1 MPQAATRYDAVRRI
15 LRGVGALNLLV
26 AGAKLAT
33 GWLIGSISMVADG
46 FHSVTDASSN
56 VVGLVGLAVARRP
69 PDESHPYG
77 HQKFETLSALGIGA
91 LLALTAWEVLR
102 SCLERLQEGG
112 APDVRPV
119 AFWVMG
125 ATLVIN
131 LAVSRYE
138 ARRGRELGSRLL
150 AADSEHTRSDV
161 LVSLA
166 VLASL
171 LAASWGWPQL
181 DVAAAV
187 AITVAIGRAAWR
199 IVYRSADHLVDAA
212 VVSPQRV
219 RDVAL
224 SVPMVISVHKIRTR
238 GDHDLAH
245 ADLHIQVPADLP
257 LERAHVLGHMVS
269 DRLAAELGL
278 DDIIVHVEP
287 PVGHA
292 TSWRP
297 TEAEDD
303 PA

>member
-1 MPQAATRYDAVRRI
+1 MPTASQRHDAVRGV
-15 LRGVGALNLLV
+15 LWGVGALNV
-26 AGAKLAT
+26 AVAAAKLAV
-33 GWLIGSISMVADG
+33 GGLVGSISMVADG

-91 LLALTAWEVLR
+91 LLAVTAWEVLK

-112 APDVRPV
+112 APEVRAV

-125 ATLVIN
+125 ITMAIN
-131 LAVSRYE
+131 LLVSRYE

-171 LAASWGWPQL
+171 VAAHWGWPQL

-187 AITVAIGRAAWR
+187 VITAAIARAAWK
-199 IVYRSADHLVDAA
+199 IVSRSAGHLVDSAA
-212 VVSPQRV
+212 VSPERV
-219 RDVAL
+219 RELAL
-224 SVPMVISVHKIRTR
+224 SVPMVLSVHKIRTR
-238 GDHDLAH
+238 GDGDLSH
-245 ADLHIQVPADLP
+245 ADLHIQVPAELP
-257 LERAHVLGHMVS
+257 LERAHVLGHLVS
-269 DRLAAELGL
+269 DRLTEELGL
-278 DDIIVHVEP
+278 DDVVVHVEP
-287 PVGHA
+287 PEGH
-292 TSWRP
+292 TTDWRP
-297 TEAEDD
+297 DGSRDD
-303 PA
+303 RA